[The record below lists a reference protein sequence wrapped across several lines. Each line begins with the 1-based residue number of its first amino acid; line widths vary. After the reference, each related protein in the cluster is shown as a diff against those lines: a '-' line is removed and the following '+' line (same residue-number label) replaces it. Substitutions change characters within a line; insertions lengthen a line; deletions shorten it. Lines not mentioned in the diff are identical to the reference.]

1 MGTKKINVKR
11 RSRLSTDYQHSEIS
25 IFIQSPNLI
34 DEKSLFGAIF
44 SIKPTFQHKDTLLWQ
59 KNGKDQSEPLH
70 ASRDI
75 RMYSILCDSLV
86 SLRVSP

>member
-1 MGTKKINVKR
+1 LTKKA
-11 RSRLSTDYQHSEIS
+11 
-25 IFIQSPNLI
+25 
-34 DEKSLFGAIF
+34 LFGAIF